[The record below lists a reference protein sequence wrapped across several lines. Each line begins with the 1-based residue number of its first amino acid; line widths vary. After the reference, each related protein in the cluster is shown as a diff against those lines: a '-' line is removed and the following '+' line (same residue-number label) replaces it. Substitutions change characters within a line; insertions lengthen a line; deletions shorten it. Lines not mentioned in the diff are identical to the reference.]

1 MLRARRFLQV
11 ELLYA
16 VTLSAI
22 MIFLGF
28 LPVSSFDDVFM
39 KETGLLPYIDFR
51 PGYPPLGK
59 SAYHFLYSLFSRTS
73 VYSFFAFFFNLTAL
87 LLLSTA
93 LYLCIS
99 KLQPRR
105 AFTLALLFMI
115 MPSVIYFSVTHA
127 HADTLAVAAM
137 LFALYFI
144 DHPWVCGALCGVG
157 TLTKFYP
164 ASLLL
169 PLLIYYKGVKKKV
182 SLLYSFI
189 FVVLL
194 LSIPFLL
201 ADPLMYL
208 SVAISHTLRGPS
220 ESIFSLIDGYY
231 GHTGFLHPT
240 FDATIYSWQF
250 AAVYNQSSYDHFRY
264 LWKIPAL
271 PYISLGLQMI
281 FMITI
286 SWIAKK
292 RKDQKESM
300 MFISL
305 AIFSYFAFS
314 TFYNPIIHLIQIPF
328 MVLATLNWD
337 KRAQIGMIFAFE
349 TVNIV
354 HSLVWFTPIFLYIG
368 TQLPLALAV
377 VLRTILYVAVFLNF
391 AKRRTA

>member
-16 VTLSAI
+16 VTLSTI

-51 PGYPPLGK
+51 PGYPPVGK
-59 SAYHFLYSLFSRTS
+59 LAYHFLYNLFSRTS
-73 VYSFFAFFFNLTAL
+73 VYSFSAFFFNLSAL
-87 LLLSTA
+87 LLLGTA

-105 AFTLALLFMI
+105 AFTLALLFMM

-144 DHPWVCGALCGVG
+144 DNPWVCGALCGVG

-169 PLLIYYKGVKKKV
+169 PLLIYYKGIKKKV
-182 SLLYSFI
+182 SLLYSFM

-292 RKDQKESM
+292 RQDQKESM

-314 TFYNPIIHLIQIPF
+314 TFYNPIIHLIQVPF
-328 MVLATLNWD
+328 LVLATLNWD
-337 KRAQIGMIFAFE
+337 NRAQIGMIFAFE

-354 HSLVWFTPIFLYIG
+354 HSLVWFTPIFLYTG